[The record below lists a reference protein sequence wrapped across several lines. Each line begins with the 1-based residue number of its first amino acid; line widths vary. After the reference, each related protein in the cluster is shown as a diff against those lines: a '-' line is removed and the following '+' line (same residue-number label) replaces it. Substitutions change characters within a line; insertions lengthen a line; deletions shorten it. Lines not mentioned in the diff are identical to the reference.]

1 MPGSFVHLH
10 NHTEYS
16 LLDGAVHIK
25 DLIAECSRMGMP
37 AVAVTDHGNL
47 FGAIEL
53 VMETNSLN
61 KSVAAWNKEHPE
73 GPRKQEVKPI
83 FGCEVYLSPTPI
95 SVKKQLP
102 GRRKYTHLLLLAEN
116 ETGWQNLVKLVS
128 RSHFKEK
135 QVGLS
140 DNLMNFDTFLKRG
153 AKWLTAQELAM
164 EGMQKMIKEFGL

>member
-47 FGAIEL
+47 SGAIEL

-73 GPRKQEVKPI
+73 GPQKQEVKPI

-102 GRRKYTHLLLLAEN
+102 GRRKYTSPFA
-116 ETGWQNLVKLVS
+116 GGK
-128 RSHFKEK
+128 
-135 QVGLS
+135 
-140 DNLMNFDTFLKRG
+140 
-153 AKWLTAQELAM
+153 
-164 EGMQKMIKEFGL
+164 

>member
-73 GPRKQEVKPI
+73 GPQKQEVKPI

-102 GRRKYTHLLLLAEN
+102 GRRKYTHLLLKMKP
-116 ETGWQNLVKLVS
+116 GG
-128 RSHFKEK
+128 RI
-135 QVGLS
+135 
-140 DNLMNFDTFLKRG
+140 
-153 AKWLTAQELAM
+153 WLNWCPVPTWKAFIINPAWIW
-164 EGMQKMIKEFGL
+164 KP